1 MPATPPSAVKTILK
15 SNWDD
20 LNDHLI
26 AKFYEVDRK
35 GKSIGNIEVWAP
47 LTEAN
52 FEMALSWNSP
62 FENSGA
68 ESKAPALLAMLQS
81 GAFQPLLDA
90 VFGDGQ
96 KNGKNGQA
104 NASELS
110 KKSSEFMNQ
119 FEGRTGI
126 TKLNSTQ
133 VFTGMA
139 PAKIPIVALFR
150 AWINPAKEVEA
161 PIDQLV
167 NWSLPEVL
175 SPDGTIISRGIEAGR
190 GNLSSLDVL
199 LPSKAP
205 TMIAMRYKGK
215 TYAPLVIESIGQPIS
230 SPVDSQGKHVSMLVP
245 MMLCS
250 IAALD
255 RDDWKGWNVASR

>member
-35 GKSIGNIEVWAP
+35 GKSIGNVEVWAP

-52 FEMALSWNSP
+52 LEMALSWNSP

-68 ESKAPALLAMLQS
+68 ESKAPMLLAMLQS
-81 GAFQPLLDA
+81 GALQPLIDA
-90 VFGDGQ
+90 LL
-96 KNGKNGQA
+96 GKSTA
-104 NASELS
+104 TDASELS
-110 KKSSEFMNQ
+110 KKSSDFMKR